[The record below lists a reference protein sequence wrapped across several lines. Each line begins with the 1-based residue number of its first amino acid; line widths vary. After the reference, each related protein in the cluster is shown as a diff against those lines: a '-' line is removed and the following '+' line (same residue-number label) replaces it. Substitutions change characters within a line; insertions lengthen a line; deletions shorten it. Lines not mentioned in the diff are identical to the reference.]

1 MSVVVN
7 SNVSS
12 LIAQRSL
19 GNNVDNLRKVFER
32 LSTGSKINSAKDDA
46 AGLSISEK
54 LRMQLKGYEKAVNN
68 TKDGANALK
77 IVDSSL
83 DTMLSNLQRVRE
95 LCVQGANGIYSS
107 TERTYILNEIKERL
121 KDFNRTVITTKF
133 DKTPLLTA
141 SPISI
146 RIQTG
151 PGTNLTANTIDI
163 ATAFSGQSV
172 TVTGLGLSSAMTA
185 TGSTWDPTAIRTY
198 MDLIDTGL
206 DKLLSVRSKIG
217 GMMNRLDSVLT
228 NLSAMQENLQASEST
243 IRDTDIAKDT
253 ADMTRYQILQQSS
266 TQVLAQINQ
275 LPAMALKLLG
285 G

>member
-19 GNNVDNLRKVFER
+19 GNNVDNLKRVFER

-54 LRMQLKGYEKAVNN
+54 LRMQLKGYEKAINN

-77 IVDSSL
+77 IVDSSF
-83 DTMLSNLQRVRE
+83 DVMLSNLQRIRE

-133 DKTPLLTA
+133 DQTSLLTT
-141 SPISI
+141 SPLNL

-151 PGTNLTANTIDI
+151 PGTNLTANTINI
-163 ATAFSGQSV
+163 ATAFNGQSV
-172 TVTGLGLSSAMTA
+172 TVTGLGLESAMTA

-198 MDLIDTGL
+198 MDAIDTGL
-206 DKLLSVRSKIG
+206 NKLLSVRSKIG
-217 GMMNRLDSVLT
+217 GMMNRLDAVLT
-228 NLSAMQENLQASEST
+228 NLASMQENLQASDST

-275 LPAMALKLLG
+275 LPSIALKLLG

>member
-141 SPISI
+141 ATMSL

-151 PGTNLTANTIDI
+151 PGPNLTANTIDI

>member
-141 SPISI
+141 ATMSL

>member
-12 LIAQRSL
+12 LVAQRSL
-19 GNNVDNLRKVFER
+19 GQNVNNLKKVLER

-54 LRMQLKGYEKAVNN
+54 LRLQLKGYSKAINN

-77 IVDSSL
+77 IADSGFE
-83 DTMLSNLQRVRE
+83 TMLSNLQRVRE

-107 TERTYILNEIKERL
+107 AERTYILDEIKQRL
-121 KDFNRTVITTKF
+121 IDFNRTVATTKF
-133 DKTPLLTA
+133 DQTPLLDGSLT
-141 SPISI
+141 SL

-163 ATAFSGQSV
+163 ATAFNGQSL
-172 TVTGLGLSSAMTA
+172 TVTGLGLSSALTA
-185 TGSTWDPTAIRTY
+185 TGPTWNPTVIRTY
-198 MDLIDTGL
+198 MDAIDSGL
-206 DKLLSVRSKIG
+206 TKLLSVRSKIG
-217 GMMNRLDSVLT
+217 GMMNRLDSVLS

-243 IRDTDIAKDT
+243 IRDTDIAQDT
-253 ADMTRYQILQQSS
+253 ADMTRLQILQQSS
-266 TQVLAQINQ
+266 TQVLAQVNQ